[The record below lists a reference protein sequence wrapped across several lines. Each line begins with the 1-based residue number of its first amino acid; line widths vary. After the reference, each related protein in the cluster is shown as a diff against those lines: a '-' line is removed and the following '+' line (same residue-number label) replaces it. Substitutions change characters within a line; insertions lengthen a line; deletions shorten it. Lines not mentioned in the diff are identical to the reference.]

1 METLREEGVFF
12 QEVLSGGFE
21 ICDVCRMEKE
31 QLLEMQGRLG
41 MGNQWG
47 IWEFSSRSMP
57 DGQMQH
63 RSRRFIE
70 MVNIFPGS
78 DAHCVKVNRAWTEIV
93 RYGIVRSLVAGLRS
107 IVKPST
113 LSTELAILLVL
124 SRKVLSYPFSDTE
137 FWSLLTEEDFKGLK
151 SPGMSLIKTL
161 VNFHLRGLIPDAP
174 LLAARVEG
182 VSAERDRHGEENS
195 ERVTESS
202 SKWQPFP
209 DVFTSECGWRSIKI
223 ITELGPTLLDALESA
238 MNIPVSKSLPLQPLH
253 PRTQQIKNA
262 QVRDK
267 VIREWYWTAPD
278 GTPLNELG
286 YELELKATRCRGF
299 VRHQKLPVM
308 EWPPKTFSDAWS
320 MLGILQGAHLFP
332 ICLAS
337 GPRASEVSSL
347 NVNCLQEKEDLS
359 RLLGKTFKFAD
370 EFGGRIR
377 DFPAPAIV
385 VAAIKQ
391 QIRLS
396 ELVKAR
402 GEVHGNHLWVH
413 LRNFGR
419 SHMGTK
425 HISLTKFM
433 DVYCTKLKLK
443 KFLSVEAPNVHLHR
457 FRKTLARVVALSLVN
472 SPTILMD
479 CFGHEDPQMTIRSY
493 ILSDRQIAR
502 DVLVVQREL
511 VILMAVDIIAD
522 VAELGG
528 AVGEQLRNRKAEYL
542 QFLGKSEFEPQDA
555 YEFARR
561 ETFDG
566 RTWMLVAPGI
576 YCTLPTGEGG
586 PCSKSQSGANPAYCQ
601 SGCLFQLLTTYNKVK
616 AEDSIPEIIKNLQRA
631 VDEDEPMLI
640 AQWSGQLNNWLYRWE
655 EIYKKW
661 KNHPLVKLYA
671 PIAEVLHESRK
682 PT

>member
-1 METLREEGVFF
+1 MTSLRGEAVVF
-12 QEVLSGGFE
+12 QEVLRDGFE
-21 ICDVCRMEKE
+21 IGDVCRMEKD
-31 QLLEMQGRLG
+31 QLLEMQRRLG

-47 IWEFSSRSMP
+47 IWEFSSSSMP

-70 MVNIFPGS
+70 MTNIFPGS
-78 DAHCVKVNRAWTEIV
+78 NSDCVKVNRAWTEIV
-93 RYGIVRSLVAGLRS
+93 RFGIVRSLVAGLRS

-113 LSTELAILLVL
+113 LSTELSILLVL
-124 SRKVLSYPFSDTE
+124 SRKVLSYAFSDTR
-137 FWSLLTEEDFKGLK
+137 FWSLLREEDFKDLK
-151 SPGMSLIKTL
+151 SPGLALIKTL

-174 LLAARVEG
+174 LLATRVEG
-182 VSAERDRHGEENS
+182 VSAERRRYGEEDS
-195 ERVTESS
+195 ERLTEVSG
-202 SKWQPFP
+202 KWQPFP

-223 ITELGPTLLDALESA
+223 ITELGPTLLGALESA
-238 MNIPVSKSLPLQPLH
+238 MDTTIFRGLSVKPSHSRAQE
-253 PRTQQIKNA
+253 IKNA
-262 QVRDK
+262 QLRDK
-267 VIREWYWTAPD
+267 VIREWDWTAPD
-278 GTPLNELG
+278 GTPLSELG
-286 YELELKATRCRGF
+286 YELELKETRCRGF
-299 VRHQKLPVM
+299 IRHQKLPVM
-308 EWPPKTFSDAWS
+308 EWPPKTFADAWS
-320 MLGILQGAHLFP
+320 MLCILQGAHLFP

-347 NVNCLQEKEDLS
+347 NVNCLQEKEDSS
-359 RLLGKTFKFAD
+359 RLLGKTFKLSD
-370 EFGGRIR
+370 EYGGRIR

-396 ELVKAR
+396 ELVKVR
-402 GEVHGNHLWVH
+402 GGVHGDHLWVH

-419 SHMGTK
+419 SHMGAK
-425 HISLTKFM
+425 HISLTRFM
-433 DVYCTKLKLK
+433 DDYCAKLKLK
-443 KFLSVEAPNVHLHR
+443 KLLSVDAPNVHLHR

-493 ILSDRQIAR
+493 ILSDKQIAR

-511 VILMAVDIIAD
+511 VILMAVDIVAD
-522 VAELGG
+522 VAGLGG

-542 QFLGKSEFEPQDA
+542 QLLGKSEFEPQDA

-601 SGCLFQLLTTYNKVK
+601 SGCPFQLLTTYNKVK
-616 AEDSIPEIIKNLQRA
+616 VEDSIPEIIKNLQRA

-640 AQWSGQLNNWLYRWE
+640 AQWSGQLKNWLYRWE
-655 EIYKKW
+655 EISKKW
-661 KNHPLVKLYA
+661 QNHPLVKLYA
-671 PIAEVLHESRK
+671 PSAEVLHESRK